1 MKRKYK
7 LPPVKRITICA
18 SEVVAD
24 AMKKKAY
31 ALKMPLS
38 QLIRLAVT
46 EYNPGVKK

>member
-18 SEVVAD
+18 SEAVAE

-31 ALKMPLS
+31 ALRIPLS
-38 QLIRLAVT
+38 QLIRIAVT

>member
-18 SEVVAD
+18 SEAVAD
-24 AMKKKAY
+24 GMKKKAY

-38 QLIRLAVT
+38 QLIRIAVT
-46 EYNPGVKK
+46 EYNPGGKK

>member
-38 QLIRLAVT
+38 QLIRIAVT

>member
-7 LPPVKRITICA
+7 LKPVKRITICA
-18 SEVVAD
+18 SEAVAD

>member
-18 SEVVAD
+18 SEAVAD

-31 ALKMPLS
+31 ALKIPLS
-38 QLIRLAVT
+38 QLIRIAVT
-46 EYNPGVKK
+46 EYNPEVQK

>member
-18 SEVVAD
+18 SEAVAD